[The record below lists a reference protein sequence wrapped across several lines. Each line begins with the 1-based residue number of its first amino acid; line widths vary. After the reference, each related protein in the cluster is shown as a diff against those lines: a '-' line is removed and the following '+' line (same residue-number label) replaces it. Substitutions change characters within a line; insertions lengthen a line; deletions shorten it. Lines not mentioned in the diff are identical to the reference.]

1 MTRIHAQ
8 STWDDDIT
16 WSSASRGTEG
26 VLVIHSSGRL
36 VGLIHSRPS
45 SHAWGRDRMERGLI
59 VVIGGVDSVDNCRA
73 AAHDG
78 ESGWGQVRGP
88 AVDDAQGGVGECHES
103 PGAAVPAQS
112 VHMLLRR
119 PMWETTRVPGPGN
132 PGDAAEPVVPAAE
145 WGRREAPNRLPVDEI
160 GRVARVRATRGYPQ
174 DCPQAVD
181 LWTDRG
187 RGIVVHGAR
196 GEVTIRAQRTHRVG
210 RSLWTDRRC
219 VDIPMYRILR
229 IHRETRGST
238 VSRPVA

>member
-88 AVDDAQGGVGECHES
+88 AVDDAQGGVGESHES

-112 VHMLLRR
+112 VHMLVRR
-119 PMWETTRVPGPGN
+119 QMWETTSVVGPGN
-132 PGDAAEPVVPAAE
+132 PGESAEQVVPAA
-145 WGRREAPNRLPVDEI
+145 W
-160 GRVARVRATRGYPQ
+160 
-174 DCPQAVD
+174 
-181 LWTDRG
+181 
-187 RGIVVHGAR
+187 
-196 GEVTIRAQRTHRVG
+196 
-210 RSLWTDRRC
+210 
-219 VDIPMYRILR
+219 
-229 IHRETRGST
+229 ETRGGDEGRLPTALLWTRSGVLPDFMGLVGTHKIVHRLWICGQTRGEGPSST
-238 VSRPVA
+238 ALAGRSRSGLGGRTGWGEACGKHGDA